1 MCKDDFVFSSISM
14 YNMWCLLWHIIY

>member
-1 MCKDDFVFSSISM
+1 MCKDDFVVSSISI